1 MTDEPTVL
9 IVDDEVNITELFGV
23 WLDADYDVRMANSG
37 EEALEELDETVD
49 VVLLDRR
56 MPGLSGD
63 EVLEAIREEGYDCR
77 VAMVTAVD
85 PDFDVIEM
93 GFDDYLTKPI
103 DREGLESAIDTLLE
117 RKEYDSAMQEYY
129 SLVEKQATLEATK
142 SRAELA
148 DSGEYDHL
156 KEQIDSLRDDLSETL
171 GGIEDDE
178 DFIATIRGLDDD
190 GEH

>member
-1 MTDEPTVL
+1 MTEATPTVL

-23 WLDADYDVRMANSG
+23 WLEEDYDVRMANSG
-37 EEALEELDETVD
+37 EEALEELDEAVD

-63 EVLEAIREEGYDCR
+63 DVLERIREQGYDCR

-103 DREGLESAIDTLLE
+103 DREGLESAIESLLE
-117 RKEYDSAMQEYY
+117 QQEYDAAMREYY
-129 SLVEKQATLEATK
+129 ALASKKAALESSKPASELEASEEYADLVEDIDALEA
-142 SRAELA
+142 EVE
-148 DSGEYDHL
+148 G
-156 KEQIDSLRDDLSETL
+156 TL
-171 GGIEDDE
+171 QTDE
-178 DFIATIRGLDDD
+178 DFESAFRDL
-190 GEH
+190 E

>member
-1 MTDEPTVL
+1 MSENTPTVL

-23 WLDADYDVRMANSG
+23 WLEADYDVRMANSG
-37 EEALEELDETVD
+37 EEALEKLDAAVE

-63 EVLEAIREEGYDCR
+63 EVLEEIREAGYDCR

-103 DREGLESAIDTLLE
+103 DREGLESAIDSLLD
-117 RKEYDSAMQEYY
+117 RKEYDDAMQEYY
-129 SLVEKQATLEATK
+129 AMVSKKAALESSKPPSELSASEEYTQLQSDIDTLE
-142 SRAELA
+142 
-148 DSGEYDHL
+148 
-156 KEQIDSLRDDLSETL
+156 DDLEGSLET
-171 GGIEDDE
+171 
-178 DFIATIRGLDDD
+178 DDD
-190 GEH
+190 FESAFRDLE

>member
-1 MTDEPTVL
+1 MSENTPTVL

-23 WLDADYDVRMANSG
+23 WLEADYDVRMANSG
-37 EEALEELDETVD
+37 EEALEKLDAAVE

-63 EVLEAIREEGYDCR
+63 EVLEEIRGAGYDCR

-103 DREGLESAIDTLLE
+103 DREGLESAIDSLLD
-117 RKEYDSAMQEYY
+117 RKEYDDAMQEYY
-129 SLVEKQATLEATK
+129 AMVSKKAALESSKPPSELSASEEYAQLQSDIDTLE
-142 SRAELA
+142 
-148 DSGEYDHL
+148 
-156 KEQIDSLRDDLSETL
+156 DDLEGSLET
-171 GGIEDDE
+171 
-178 DFIATIRGLDDD
+178 DDD
-190 GEH
+190 FESAFRDLE

>member
-1 MTDEPTVL
+1 MSENTPTVL

-23 WLDADYDVRMANSG
+23 WLESDYDVRTANSG
-37 EEALEELDETVD
+37 EEALEELDDSVD

-63 EVLEAIREEGYDCR
+63 EVLEEIREAGYDCR

-103 DREGLESAIDTLLE
+103 DREGLESAIESLLG
-117 RKEYDSAMQEYY
+117 RKEYDDAMQEYY
-129 SLVEKQATLEATK
+129 ALVSKKAALESSKPPSELSASDEYAELEADIE
-142 SRAELA
+142 ALEDELE
-148 DSGEYDHL
+148 G
-156 KEQIDSLRDDLSETL
+156 SLET
-171 GGIEDDE
+171 EE
-178 DFIATIRGLDDD
+178 DFESAFRDLDSP
-190 GEH
+190 E

>member
-23 WLDADYDVRMANSG
+23 WLEADYDVRMANSG

-63 EVLEAIREEGYDCR
+63 EVLEAIREEGYECR

-103 DREGLESAIDTLLE
+103 DREGLESAIETLLE
-117 RKEYDSAMQEYY
+117 RKEYDTAMQEYY
-129 SLVEKQATLEATK
+129 SLVSKKAALESSKPASELEA
-142 SRAELA
+142 SE
-148 DSGEYDHL
+148 EYDDL
-156 KEQIDSLRDDLSETL
+156 VDDIDAL
-171 GGIEDDE
+171 EDDVEDVLQTEE
-178 DFIATIRGLDDD
+178 DFESAFRDL
-190 GEH
+190 E

>member
-1 MTDEPTVL
+1 MTDDTPTVL

-23 WLDADYDVRMANSG
+23 WLAEDYDVRMANSG

-63 EVLEAIREEGYDCR
+63 EVLEAIREQGYDCR

-103 DREGLESAIDTLLE
+103 DREGLESAIESLLG
-117 RKEYDSAMQEYY
+117 RKDYDAAMQEYY
-129 SLVEKQATLEATK
+129 ALTSKKAALESSKPASELEA
-142 SRAELA
+142 SEEYSELTS
-148 DSGEYDHL
+148 D
-156 KEQIDSLRDDLSETL
+156 IDDLESDVEGALET
-171 GGIEDDE
+171 DE
-178 DFIATIRGLDDD
+178 DFESAFRDL
-190 GEH
+190 E

>member
-1 MTDEPTVL
+1 MSEATPTVM

-23 WLDADYDVRMANSG
+23 WLEADYDVRMANSG
-37 EEALEELDETVD
+37 EEALAELDESVD

-63 EVLEAIREEGYDCR
+63 EVLEEIRDRGYDCR

-103 DREGLESAIDTLLE
+103 DREGLESAIESLLD
-117 RKEYDSAMQEYY
+117 RKEYDDAMQEYY
-129 SLVEKQATLEATK
+129 ALTSKKAALESSKPASELEASEEYAELKAEIETLEGDLEGALETE
-142 SRAELA
+142 SDFESAF
-148 DSGEYDHL
+148 
-156 KEQIDSLRDDLSETL
+156 RD
-171 GGIEDDE
+171 
-178 DFIATIRGLDDD
+178 LD
-190 GEH
+190 

>member
-1 MTDEPTVL
+1 MTDDPTVL

-23 WLDADYDVRMANSG
+23 WLEAEYTVRMANSG
-37 EEALEELDETVD
+37 EEALEELDESVD

-63 EVLEAIREEGYDCR
+63 EVLEAIREAGYDCR

-103 DREGLESAIDTLLE
+103 DREGLESAIESLLD

-129 SLVEKQATLEATK
+129 ALVSKKAALQSSKPASELEA
-142 SRAELA
+142 S
-148 DSGEYDHL
+148 DEYDEL
-156 KEQIDSLRDDLSETL
+156 VGDIDALE
-171 GGIEDDE
+171 GEVEDVLQTEE
-178 DFIATIRGLDDD
+178 DFESAFRDL
-190 GEH
+190 E

>member
-1 MTDEPTVL
+1 MTEEPTVL

-23 WLDADYDVRMANSG
+23 WLQDQYNVRMANSG
-37 EEALEELDETVD
+37 EEALEELDDAVD

-63 EVLEAIREEGYDCR
+63 EVLEKIREQGYECR

-103 DREGLESAIDTLLE
+103 DREGLESAIESLLE
-117 RKEYDSAMQEYY
+117 RKEYDAAMQEYY
-129 SLVEKQATLEATK
+129 ALASKKAALESSKPASELEASEEYDDLLADLETLEA
-142 SRAELA
+142 
-148 DSGEYDHL
+148 
-156 KEQIDSLRDDLSETL
+156 ETEGKL
-171 GGIEDDE
+171 QTDE
-178 DFIATIRGLDDD
+178 DFESAFRDL
-190 GEH
+190 E

>member
-1 MTDEPTVL
+1 MTEAAPTVL

-23 WLDADYDVRMANSG
+23 WLEDEYDVRMANSG

-63 EVLEAIREEGYDCR
+63 EVLERIREQNYDCR

-103 DREGLESAIDTLLE
+103 DREGLESAIESLLE
-117 RKEYDSAMQEYY
+117 QQEYDAAMREYY
-129 SLVEKQATLEATK
+129 ALASKKAALESSKPASELEASEEYGELVEEIESLETEVESTLQT
-142 SRAELA
+142 
-148 DSGEYDHL
+148 
-156 KEQIDSLRDDLSETL
+156 
-171 GGIEDDE
+171 DE
-178 DFIATIRGLDDD
+178 DFESAFRDL
-190 GEH
+190 E